1 MNTDLSAARPL
12 NQGGLP
18 PRQGAMLLRDP
29 DGNALGAF
37 DPRNRT
43 FSFVSSDGK
52 LVTMDL
58 AQGDVH
64 IDSALSTYAAGYA
77 LQESFADM
85 VSPIVLVPKASDY
98 FYTWDKDNAFQ
109 RVANITVGPGGSI
122 PEVST
127 KLSSTQFA
135 TKEYV
140 LGSFVPSEVEANA
153 DAPLRPMVKAMS
165 RIMSALRLAREDRV
179 AALAGTSTAWDASVV
194 VSLAAGQ
201 KWNGGASSDPI
212 ANINAVRQATLQ
224 PITGMLMNRRV
235 WNSFVTNSQV
245 QKFVQFKQGV
255 PGLPGPGELFTT
267 SGLLDLPKNIW
278 VSDMKGKSTSTGTY
292 DYVWPDN
299 VVLVHQPATPGA
311 TPSSG
316 EEISSSYTFRWN
328 GATSN
333 PDQLQTLPD
342 GSVLYR
348 GWLVRSFYD
357 PKRGGRAG
365 NMIVC
370 VHNDAEIMTGPI
382 TGGLIVGAYQ

>member
-1 MNTDLSAARPL
+1 MSRDLSTARPMDRVA
-12 NQGGLP
+12 LP
-18 PRQGAMLLRDP
+18 PVAGALALRDP
-29 DGNALGAF
+29 EGNTLGQF

-43 FSFVSSDGK
+43 FSFTDAEGR
-52 LVTMDL
+52 LVKMDL

-77 LQESFADM
+77 LQESFADA
-85 VSPIVLVPKASDY
+85 VSPPVLVPKASDY
-98 FYTWDKDNAFQ
+98 YFTWDKDNAFQ
-109 RVANITVGPGGSI
+109 RVANLTTGPGGSI

-127 KLSSTQFA
+127 KLSSTQFS

-140 LGSFVPSEVEANA
+140 LGSFVPTEVEANA

-165 RIMSALRLAREDRV
+165 RIMSALRIAREDRV
-179 AALAGTSTAWDASVV
+179 ATLLGTSTAWDSTVV
-194 VSLAAGQ
+194 VTLAAGA

-212 ANINAVRQATLQ
+212 ANINAIRQASLQ

-235 WNSFVTNSQV
+235 WNAFVTNSQV
-245 QKFVQFKQGV
+245 QKYVQFKPGV

-267 SGLLDLPKNIW
+267 QGLLDLPKNIW
-278 VSDMKGKSTSTGTY
+278 VSDMKAKSTTLGTY

-299 VVLVHQPATPGA
+299 VVLVHQPPNPGA

-316 EEISSSYTFRWN
+316 EEISTSYTFRWN
-328 GATSN
+328 GSTSN
-333 PDQLQTLPD
+333 PDQLQQLPD
-342 GSVLYR
+342 GSVLYK

-365 NMIVC
+365 NMIVA
-370 VHNDAEIMTGPI
+370 VHNDAEVMTGPI
-382 TGGLIVGAYQ
+382 TGGLIVGAYA